1 MLVPLDAPRE
11 SGLAQHM
18 KKSSTVVADRVA
30 TQGGGRPTR
39 RLRKPCC
46 APTGTV
52 DGRGLRTAEVATRR
66 AETPMVSVDA
76 VADLASLFAVLA
88 NPTRLRLLLALHPD
102 LRAGA
107 PSRPTMPA
115 AAEHE
120 TVRARAELCACD
132 LAAIVSASQSMT
144 SHQLHLLRRTGLVEV
159 RRIGKHALYRL
170 SQGPHAHLLLDA
182 LAHVESARMDAEHP
196 AAPSVHA
203 PMAAASRLGS

>member
-1 MLVPLDAPRE
+1 
-11 SGLAQHM
+11 M
-18 KKSSTVVADRVA
+18 KKSSTIVTSIAA
-30 TQGGGRPTR
+30 TQGAVKLRA

-46 APTGTV
+46 APNGTA
-52 DGRGLRTAEVATRR
+52 DALGLHTAEAGRQR
-66 AETPMVSVDA
+66 AETPMLSVDA
-76 VADLASLFAVLA
+76 VGDLASLFSVLA

-107 PSRPTMPA
+107 PLRPTMPA
-115 AAEHE
+115 AVEHE

-132 LAAIVSASQSMT
+132 LAALAGASQSMT
-144 SHQLHLLRRTGLVEV
+144 SHQLHLLRQAGLVEV

-182 LAHVESARMDAEHP
+182 LAHVEAARAGAEHV